1 MVFTTVPSQHS
12 FIKFK
17 TIHMKVRNYLILGLS
32 GLFIVMLLMQSCYS
46 VRLRSVEGTYEPA
59 APLVRNDYY
68 RNMEVIE
75 IDTVI
80 TLGAIDKD
88 FTYLIKKS
96 DKCPTGK
103 LHTVE
108 YRNTLGAVLLSG
120 ITFGR
125 KRKVKIKYVCM
136 KSN

>member
-1 MVFTTVPSQHS
+1 
-12 FIKFK
+12 
-17 TIHMKVRNYLILGLS
+17 MKVRNYLILGLFS
-32 GLFIVMLLMQSCYS
+32 LFIVMLLMQSCYS

-96 DKCPTGK
+96 DRCPSGK

>member
-1 MVFTTVPSQHS
+1 MQ
-12 FIKFK
+12 FK
-17 TIHMKVRNYLILGLS
+17 RYLLPVLLL
-32 GLFIVMLLMQSCYS
+32 LFIVILLLNSCYS
-46 VRLRSVEGTYEPA
+46 VRLRSVEGAYEPA
-59 APLVRNDYY
+59 APLVRDDYY

-75 IDTVI
+75 LDTVI
-80 TLGAIDKD
+80 TIGPVHKD
-88 FTYLIKKS
+88 FTYLIRKT
-96 DKCPTGK
+96 DKCPSGK

>member
-1 MVFTTVPSQHS
+1 MKRKHLIIPMV
-12 FIKFK
+12 
-17 TIHMKVRNYLILGLS
+17 LL
-32 GLFIVMLLMQSCYS
+32 LFIALLLMESCYS
-46 VRLRSVEGTYEPA
+46 VRLVSVEGAPNPA
-59 APLVRNDYY
+59 APIVRDDYY

-75 IDTVI
+75 LDTVI
-80 TLGAIDKD
+80 TIGAVDKD
-88 FTYLIKKS
+88 FTYLIRKS

-136 KSN
+136 KETN